1 MLIEITK
8 KYYKIL
14 SKINISIKSDNI
26 NKVFDY
32 FINSNRSINKCNIQ
46 VDNNKLLWYL
56 RTYINANKFINQ
68 LDDIESYL
76 FMNKVDTDIYILNH
90 VYKLIN
96 SLNIVSEYKSSTINN
111 NIVEKIT
118 IFNEIYEVIINIYNN
133 LNKDKYLFIRK
144 SLLIIYENIRTIIIK
159 YNGFQ

>member
-1 MLIEITK
+1 MRTAIAWTV
-8 KYYKIL
+8 L
-14 SKINISIKSDNI
+14 STVI
-26 NKVFDY
+26 VAAAL
-32 FINSNRSINKCNIQ
+32 
-46 VDNNKLLWYL
+46 VD
-56 RTYINANKFINQ
+56 
-68 LDDIESYL
+68 
-76 FMNKVDTDIYILNH
+76 
-90 VYKLIN
+90 
-96 SLNIVSEYKSSTINN
+96 EYKSSTINN